1 MFVFSSCARKQ
12 SVSIQCI
19 YAVSVRP
26 ACRKN
31 QRSVQ
36 SSGNTLQVVAMSFG
50 FQLMRGVAWHYDGN
64 RWTLCIVDV
73 VARSQYNYTKKM
85 SAVCHISQSLSPPQP
100 AQAHLCTRL
109 RGRRGKS
116 LGGGDLAARR
126 ICLLYSALVHWS
138 SCR

>member
-1 MFVFSSCARKQ
+1 
-12 SVSIQCI
+12 
-19 YAVSVRP
+19 
-26 ACRKN
+26 
-31 QRSVQ
+31 
-36 SSGNTLQVVAMSFG
+36 MSFG

-116 LGGGDLAARR
+116 LGGLGCPPYLSV
-126 ICLLYSALVHWS
+126 IFSACPLVILS
-138 SCR
+138 INNGVSINSCRGAVAGNLRQCQTAEGRWEEAH